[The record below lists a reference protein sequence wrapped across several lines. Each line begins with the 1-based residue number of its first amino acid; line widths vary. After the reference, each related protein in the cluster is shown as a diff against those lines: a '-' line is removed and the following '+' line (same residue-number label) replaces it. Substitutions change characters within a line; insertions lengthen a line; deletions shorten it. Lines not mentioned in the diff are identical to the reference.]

1 MAEPDATSEV
11 TAGPAASERRRW
23 GGLLETI
30 LDNPAVFMAGI
41 LLAMWLVLSRLSPYF
56 FTLDNLLEIT
66 VQAAVI
72 ALLAV
77 GQTFVILSA
86 GIDLSVGAVLA
97 ASSVVATLLM
107 DRGFGLTAGLA
118 GGLLC
123 GATFGAA
130 NGVAVGM
137 LGIPPFIATLG
148 MMGIAR
154 GAALIISG
162 GIPLFNL
169 APGFEVLGQGRV
181 AGIIPVPTLTTL
193 GLYALGYLIL
203 SRTRL
208 GRYTYSIGSNL
219 QATLFSGVNVPRYL
233 VLIYTVSGLTAAV
246 AGLTEASRIG
256 SGQPAGGVGYELE
269 FDRRGRHRR
278 HQPVR
283 RRGQSVRLPG
293 GRPDHRHPAQRPER
307 ARGLRVLATG
317 RDRCHPDRRRLSGPL
332 AATTTGRVT
341 GGGSTN
347 HEPGSGSGS
356 RPDPS
361 SSGGPSR

>member
-1 MAEPDATSEV
+1 VADRDSLPEALAADNAAAES
-11 TAGPAASERRRW
+11 RW
-23 GGLLETI
+23 RARLLDMI

-97 ASSVVATLLM
+97 ASSVVATLVM
-107 DRGFGLTAGLA
+107 DKGYGLTAGIA
-118 GGLLC
+118 AGLLC

-130 NGVAVGM
+130 NGIAVGK

-154 GAALIISG
+154 GFALIISG

-181 AGIIPVPTLTTL
+181 AGVVPVPTLTTL

-219 QATLFSGVNVPRYL
+219 QATLFSGVNVARYL
-233 VLIYTVSGLTAAV
+233 VLIYTVSGLTAAI

-256 SGQPAGGVGYELE
+256 SGQPAGGVGYELDSIAAVVIGGTSLFGGE
-269 FDRRGRHRR
+269 GNLFASLVGALIIATLRNGLNVLGVYAFWQQVAIGAILIGAVYLDRWRR
-278 HQPVR
+278 R
-283 RRGQSVRLPG
+283 RRG
-293 GRPDHRHPAQRPER
+293 E
-307 ARGLRVLATG
+307 
-317 RDRCHPDRRRLSGPL
+317 
-332 AATTTGRVT
+332 
-341 GGGSTN
+341 
-347 HEPGSGSGS
+347 
-356 RPDPS
+356 
-361 SSGGPSR
+361 

>member
-1 MAEPDATSEV
+1 VADRDALPEALAAENVRAR
-11 TAGPAASERRRW
+11 ARW
-23 GGLLETI
+23 WAGLLETI

-77 GQTFVILSA
+77 GQTFVVLSA

-97 ASSVVATLLM
+97 ASSVVATLVM
-107 DRGFGLTAGLA
+107 DQGYGLTAGIA
-118 GGLLC
+118 AGLLC

-130 NGVAVGM
+130 NGIAVGK
-137 LGIPPFIATLG
+137 LGVPPFIATLG

-154 GAALIISG
+154 GFALIISG

-181 AGIIPVPTLTTL
+181 AGVVPVPTLTTL

-219 QATLFSGVNVPRYL
+219 QATLFSGVNVARYL

-256 SGQPAGGVGYELE
+256 SGQPAGGVGYELDSIAAVVIGGTSLFGGE
-269 FDRRGRHRR
+269 GNLFASLVGALIIATLRNGLNVLGVYAFWQQVAIGAILIGAVYLDRWRR
-278 HQPVR
+278 R
-283 RRGQSVRLPG
+283 RRG
-293 GRPDHRHPAQRPER
+293 E
-307 ARGLRVLATG
+307 
-317 RDRCHPDRRRLSGPL
+317 
-332 AATTTGRVT
+332 
-341 GGGSTN
+341 
-347 HEPGSGSGS
+347 
-356 RPDPS
+356 
-361 SSGGPSR
+361 

>member
-1 MAEPDATSEV
+1 MADRDALPEALAVRKPRS
-11 TAGPAASERRRW
+11 GNRW
-23 GGLLETI
+23 WVRLLELI

-97 ASSVVATLLM
+97 ASSVVATLGDGQGLRS
-107 DRGFGLTAGLA
+107 DRRHRRRLA
-118 GGLLC
+118 LRRD
-123 GATFGAA
+123 
-130 NGVAVGM
+130 VRRRQRHRVGK

-154 GAALIISG
+154 GFALIISG

-181 AGIIPVPTLTTL
+181 AGVVPVPTLTTL

-219 QATLFSGVNVPRYL
+219 QATLFSGVNVARYL

-256 SGQPAGGVGYELE
+256 SGQPAGGVGYELDSIAAVVIGGTSLFGGE
-269 FDRRGRHRR
+269 GNLFASLVGALIIATLRNGLNVLGVYAFWQQVAIGAILIGAVYLDRWRR
-278 HQPVR
+278 R
-283 RRGQSVRLPG
+283 RRG
-293 GRPDHRHPAQRPER
+293 E
-307 ARGLRVLATG
+307 
-317 RDRCHPDRRRLSGPL
+317 
-332 AATTTGRVT
+332 
-341 GGGSTN
+341 
-347 HEPGSGSGS
+347 
-356 RPDPS
+356 
-361 SSGGPSR
+361 

>member
-1 MAEPDATSEV
+1 VADRDASPEALAAEDHRPGA
-11 TAGPAASERRRW
+11 RW
-23 GGLLETI
+23 WTGLLETI

-41 LLAMWLVLSRLSPYF
+41 LLTMWLVLSRLSPYF

-97 ASSVVATLLM
+97 ASSVAATLVM
-107 DRGFGLTAGLA
+107 DQGYGLFAGIA
-118 GGLLC
+118 AGLLC

-130 NGVAVGM
+130 NGICVGK

-154 GAALIISG
+154 GFALIISG

-169 APGFEVLGQGRV
+169 APGFEVLGQGRL
-181 AGIIPVPTLTTL
+181 AGVVPVPTLTTL

-219 QATLFSGVNVPRYL
+219 QATLFSGVNVSRYL
-233 VLIYTVSGLTAAV
+233 ILIYTVSGLTAAV

-256 SGQPAGGVGYELE
+256 SGQPAGGVGYELDSIAAVVIGGTSLFGGE
-269 FDRRGRHRR
+269 GNLFASLVGALIIATLRNGLNVLGVYAFWQQVAIGAILIGAVYLDRWRR
-278 HQPVR
+278 R
-283 RRGQSVRLPG
+283 RRG
-293 GRPDHRHPAQRPER
+293 E
-307 ARGLRVLATG
+307 
-317 RDRCHPDRRRLSGPL
+317 
-332 AATTTGRVT
+332 
-341 GGGSTN
+341 
-347 HEPGSGSGS
+347 
-356 RPDPS
+356 
-361 SSGGPSR
+361 